1 MTHLI
6 RHHSSQY
13 LLSCSI
19 TNPPILDTS
28 GAAQPQ
34 AKSDQKKIILNKAK
48 GSIIN
53 TSKQTKT
60 TFKFKTLP
68 WICLI
73 RTQNICMFPLR
84 ELRFS
89 LGEGSGH
96 PNPNAT
102 VLDLP
107 NQEKPMCAYNTG
119 IVVIP
124 KIKTH
129 IQSLWG

>member
-1 MTHLI
+1 
-6 RHHSSQY
+6 
-13 LLSCSI
+13 
-19 TNPPILDTS
+19 
-28 GAAQPQ
+28 
-34 AKSDQKKIILNKAK
+34 
-48 GSIIN
+48 
-53 TSKQTKT
+53 
-60 TFKFKTLP
+60 
-68 WICLI
+68 
-73 RTQNICMFPLR
+73 MFPLR

-119 IVVIP
+119 IVVLP

-129 IQSLWG
+129 FSHYGVKKRQPRNLKLITECVVKCHTQIPKDIKD